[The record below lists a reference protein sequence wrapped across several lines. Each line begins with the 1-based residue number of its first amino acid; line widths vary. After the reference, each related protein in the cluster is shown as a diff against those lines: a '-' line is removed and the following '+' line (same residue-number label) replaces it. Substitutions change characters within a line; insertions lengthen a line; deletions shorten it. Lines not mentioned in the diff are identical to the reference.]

1 MCCRERIAGVSTA
14 AQSRPGHSPVTR
26 PGEDLEQVEM
36 SQDRSVMVTIR
47 ATVDPLVPDRM
58 VLTLTRHP
66 INPAGE
72 PESETTSSR
81 LRACRQLE
89 MWLAEFAASAES
101 GTYL

>member
-1 MCCRERIAGVSTA
+1 
-14 AQSRPGHSPVTR
+14 
-26 PGEDLEQVEM
+26 
-36 SQDRSVMVTIR
+36 MVTIR

-58 VLTLTRHP
+58 VIALTKHP

-81 LRACRQLE
+81 PGACRQLE
-89 MWLAEFAASAES
+89 IWLAEFAASAES